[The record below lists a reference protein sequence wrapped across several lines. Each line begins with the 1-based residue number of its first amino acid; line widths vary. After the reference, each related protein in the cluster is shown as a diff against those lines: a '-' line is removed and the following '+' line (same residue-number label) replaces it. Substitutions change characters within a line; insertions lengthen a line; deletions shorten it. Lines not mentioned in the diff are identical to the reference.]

1 MDYKMKQLVVDSIFK
16 VMNNSPIK
24 INNNSNVTKDR
35 FDIWV
40 NYALS
45 MLNIFNDNNSILMEI
60 NTTKN
65 KIISITSM
73 NSDDYLNKTL
83 QINQVLLDLPNCIS
97 FCFLK

>member
-1 MDYKMKQLVVDSIFK
+1 MDYKMKQLLVDSILK

-83 QINQVLLDLPNCIS
+83 QINQVLLDLANKI
-97 FCFLK
+97 FYNF

>member
-1 MDYKMKQLVVDSIFK
+1 MDYKMKQLVVDSILK

-60 NTTKN
+60 NSTKN

-83 QINQVLLDLPNCIS
+83 QINQVLLDLANKI
-97 FCFLK
+97 FYNF

>member
-83 QINQVLLDLPNCIS
+83 QINQVLLDLANKI
-97 FCFLK
+97 FYNF

>member
-1 MDYKMKQLVVDSIFK
+1 MKQLVVDSILK

-83 QINQVLLDLPNCIS
+83 QINQVLLDLANKI
-97 FCFLK
+97 FYNF

>member
-1 MDYKMKQLVVDSIFK
+1 MKQLVVDSILK

-45 MLNIFNDNNSILMEI
+45 MLNIS
-60 NTTKN
+60 
-65 KIISITSM
+65 
-73 NSDDYLNKTL
+73 
-83 QINQVLLDLPNCIS
+83 
-97 FCFLK
+97 

>member
-1 MDYKMKQLVVDSIFK
+1 MKQLVVDSIFK

-83 QINQVLLDLPNCIS
+83 QINQVLLDLANKI
-97 FCFLK
+97 FYNF

>member
-1 MDYKMKQLVVDSIFK
+1 MNYQMKQMIVDSILK
-16 VMNNSPIK
+16 VINNSPIK
-24 INNNSNVTKDR
+24 INNNSNVTKDK

-60 NTTKN
+60 NITKN

-83 QINQVLLDLPNCIS
+83 QINQVLLDLANKI
-97 FCFLK
+97 FYNF

>member
-1 MDYKMKQLVVDSIFK
+1 MDYKMKQLVVDSILK

-83 QINQVLLDLPNCIS
+83 QINQVLLDLANKI
-97 FCFLK
+97 FYNF